1 MKVHKQNQIL
11 SPFSNDQELIHQ
23 SKHLLLELYNCDFEK
38 LNDESFLRCTLNRA
52 AKLANATVLN
62 LISNKFEPQG
72 VTAIALLAESHISIH
87 TWPESN
93 YSAVDIFTCGQNMM
107 PELASQY
114 LIESL
119 MAKEHS
125 LRVIERNPPSAVSKQ
140 DIRDIS
146 KALGFPWW
154 DKPAQPC
161 LSSRFP
167 YGHEITSERLKMV
180 EKAEEY
186 VLFCFLNHF

>member
-1 MKVHKQNQIL
+1 MEIHKKNQIL
-11 SPFSNDQELIHQ
+11 SSFRDEQKLSHQ
-23 SKHLLLELYNCDFEK
+23 SKHFLLELYRCDCEK

-93 YSAVDIFTCGQNMM
+93 YSAVDIFTCGQNMI

-114 LIESL
+114 IIQTLK
-119 MAKEHS
+119 AKEHS
-125 LRVIERNPPSAVSKQ
+125 LRVIQRKPPIAV
-140 DIRDIS
+140 
-146 KALGFPWW
+146 
-154 DKPAQPC
+154 
-161 LSSRFP
+161 
-167 YGHEITSERLKMV
+167 
-180 EKAEEY
+180 
-186 VLFCFLNHF
+186 LNEARTIV

>member
-1 MKVHKQNQIL
+1 MEIYKENQIL
-11 SPFSNDQELIHQ
+11 SSFGDEQKLIHQ
-23 SKHLLLELYNCDFEK
+23 SKHLLLEIYKCDCEK
-38 LNDESFLRCTLNRA
+38 LNDESFLRCALNRA

-93 YSAVDIFTCGQNMM
+93 YSAVDIFTCGKNMM

-119 MAKEHS
+119 MAKEHF
-125 LRVIERNPPSAVSKQ
+125 LRVIERNPPLAVPKQ
-140 DIRDIS
+140 MRTI
-146 KALGFPWW
+146 
-154 DKPAQPC
+154 
-161 LSSRFP
+161 
-167 YGHEITSERLKMV
+167 V
-180 EKAEEY
+180 
-186 VLFCFLNHF
+186 

>member
-1 MKVHKQNQIL
+1 MEIYKKSQILNSFTDEQIL
-11 SPFSNDQELIHQ
+11 SHQ
-23 SKHLLLELYNCDFEK
+23 SKHLLLELYRCDCEK

-52 AKLANATVLN
+52 AKLAKATVLN

-119 MAKEHS
+119 MAQEYS
-125 LRVIERNPPSAVSKQ
+125 LRIIQRNPPLAVSKQ
-140 DIRDIS
+140 IR
-146 KALGFPWW
+146 
-154 DKPAQPC
+154 
-161 LSSRFP
+161 
-167 YGHEITSERLKMV
+167 TV
-180 EKAEEY
+180 
-186 VLFCFLNHF
+186 V